1 MRRMHKE
8 SEGEGGS
15 EGGGGGGDDVEA
27 GDAGTGEEVVDRAVG
42 HDGIVEG
49 EAVSLPVGGHLHGG
63 FGARYAQHIAVVGAA
78 LEARQGIAT
87 VGTRGRE
94 KKHLGAAPHDEVAG
108 RHELSAVA
116 EREKESGLTLAR
128 FQHCIIS
135 LFRQSAAFVTQ
146 PLQTADSNNA
156 ASQIASQSI
165 DHLKISFPHRPYRS
179 SHSRSTCE
187 IGAYTPSHAFPRNIS
202 RLIIEAKRQTRCTT
216 ILPSHSCGRP

>member
-116 EREKESGLTLAR
+116 EREKESGRTITR
-128 FQHCIIS
+128 FQHCLIS
-135 LFRQSAAFVTQ
+135 LFRRIVAFRHVALTDRR
-146 PLQTADSNNA
+146 LQQRRLSNR
-156 ASQIASQSI
+156 
-165 DHLKISFPHRPYRS
+165 LTKHRPFKDQFRAQALS
-179 SHSRSTCE
+179 VE
-187 IGAYTPSHAFPRNIS
+187 P
-202 RLIIEAKRQTRCTT
+202 
-216 ILPSHSCGRP
+216 